1 MKNKDSLKSIIVL
14 VAICVVIGV
23 AMAAVNLVTK
33 GPIAEAQANKEVKA
47 LDSVIAENAGFEKI
61 EEIEGIEDL
70 PESVVAVYR
79 DKDGDGI
86 AMLLSAKG
94 YDSSKP
100 ISIAVGFD
108 NGGVIE
114 KCCVISCTG
123 ETSGIGTRVKE
134 DGFLA
139 RFSGKSNVDSVDTIS
154 GATISSSAFV
164 GAVEDACDVFAR
176 IAEGEALT

>member
-14 VAICVVIGV
+14 VAICVVIGA

-33 GPIAEAQANKEVKA
+33 GPIAEAQANKEAKA
-47 LDSVIAENAGFEKI
+47 LDSVIAENAGFEK
-61 EEIEGIEDL
+61 IEGIEDL

-79 DKDGDGI
+79 DKDGEGI